1 MSATDTKGGTHLG
14 RVRGLGSA
22 REGSGHWLI
31 HRMTALGNIL
41 LFSWLAASLLTNDF
55 SSYSA
60 ARSWAAEPL
69 VALPLIL
76 LIINVFW
83 HFRIGLQVLI
93 EDYVHGP
100 LRLVALAALNF
111 YVFGGA
117 AYGIFAVLRI
127 AFGGTTGA

>member
-1 MSATDTKGGTHLG
+1 MSGARTKGGTHLG

-22 REGSGHWLI
+22 REGAGHWLT

-55 SSYSA
+55 SSYNA
-60 ARSWAAEPL
+60 ARSWVSEPL

-76 LIINVFW
+76 LLVNVFW

-100 LRLVALAALNF
+100 LRIAALAALNF

-117 AYGIFAVLRI
+117 AFGIFAILRI
-127 AFGGTTGA
+127 VFTGTTGA